1 MKMSSF
7 HGLVI
12 MIGPGSGIQI
22 VYHFIMSNFSCFWV
36 RMDTICWMWQTLVE
50 AQIGS
55 KVPFKK
61 QWFFASS
68 SMESDGSF
76 RVLK

>member
-1 MKMSSF
+1 
-7 HGLVI
+7 
-12 MIGPGSGIQI
+12 
-22 VYHFIMSNFSCFWV
+22 
-36 RMDTICWMWQTLVE
+36 MWQTLVE
-50 AQIGS
+50 ALLGS

-61 QWFFASS
+61 QWFFAGS